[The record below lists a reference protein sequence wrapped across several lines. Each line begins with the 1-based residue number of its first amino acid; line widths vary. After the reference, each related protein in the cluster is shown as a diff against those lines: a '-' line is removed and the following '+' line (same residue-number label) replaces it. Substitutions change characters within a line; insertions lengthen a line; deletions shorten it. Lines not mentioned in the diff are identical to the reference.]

1 MSTIEKIEKTLHPTA
16 GHTPEHRAGGHR
28 TDEDRAGHEGAARPG
43 ERVRPEGPH
52 DAAPALALRGVS
64 LEYPDG
70 TDEHGRPRTLKALDS
85 VDLSA
90 ERGRLCAVVGESG
103 SGKSSLLSVAATLIA
118 PTGGSVRIAGIET
131 VGASEK
137 ERARLRR
144 EEIGVVFQQ
153 PNLIASLTALEQ
165 LLIAE
170 HIRGLRGKRLRARR
184 ERAQELLNRVGL
196 AGLGDR
202 RLHQLSGGQRQRV
215 NIARAL
221 MGSPSV
227 LLADEPTS
235 ALDASRSR
243 EVVRLLAEI
252 TREFDVA
259 TLMVTHETELLDAAD
274 RVVTMSD
281 GRLTEGV

>member
-1 MSTIEKIEKTLHPTA
+1 MSTIEKIEKTVNPN
-16 GHTPEHRAGGHR
+16 GGH
-28 TDEDRAGHEGAARPG
+28 
-43 ERVRPEGPH
+43 
-52 DAAPALALRGVS
+52 APALALRGVS

-70 TDEHGRPRTLKALDS
+70 TDADGRPRTLKALDS

-118 PTGGSVRIAGIET
+118 PTDGSVRIAGIET
-131 VGASEK
+131 VGAAEK
-137 ERARLRR
+137 ERAQLRR

-184 ERAQELLNRVGL
+184 ERAQELLERVGL

-215 NIARAL
+215 
-221 MGSPSV
+221 

-235 ALDASRSR
+235 ALDAARSR
-243 EVVRLLAEI
+243 EVVQLLAQI

-281 GRLTEGV
+281 GHLMEGA

>member
-1 MSTIEKIEKTLHPTA
+1 MSMIERIEENLHPTA
-16 GHTPEHRAGGHR
+16 GHTPEHRAGARRGAGHR
-28 TDEDRAGHEGAARPG
+28 ADERPVERSRREPAGEAASSPL
-43 ERVRPEGPH
+43 V
-52 DAAPALALRGVS
+52 LRGVS

-70 TDEHGRPRTLKALDS
+70 TDEEGRPRTLQALDS
-85 VDLSA
+85 VDLST

-118 PTGGSVRIAGIET
+118 PTDGSVRIAGIET
-131 VGASEK
+131 VGAAEK

-184 ERAQELLNRVGL
+184 ERAQELLERVGL

-235 ALDASRSR
+235 ALDAARSR
-243 EVVRLLAEI
+243 EVVQLLAQI

-281 GRLTEGV
+281 GRLTEGA

>member
-1 MSTIEKIEKTLHPTA
+1 M
-16 GHTPEHRAGGHR
+16 
-28 TDEDRAGHEGAARPG
+28 
-43 ERVRPEGPH
+43 
-52 DAAPALALRGVS
+52 
-64 LEYPDG
+64 
-70 TDEHGRPRTLKALDS
+70 
-85 VDLSA
+85 
-90 ERGRLCAVVGESG
+90 
-103 SGKSSLLSVAATLIA
+103 
-118 PTGGSVRIAGIET
+118 RIAGIET
-131 VGASEK
+131 VGAAEK

-184 ERAQELLNRVGL
+184 ERAQELLERVGL

-235 ALDASRSR
+235 ALDAARSR
-243 EVVRLLAEI
+243 EVVQLLAQI

-281 GRLTEGV
+281 GHLTEGA